1 MVILLKVLDSGS
13 IQELDHP
20 LTLLQND
27 NSALNKMVQQL
38 GPAEAAAVLRAVKQV
53 LTHACARTLTQR

>member
-1 MVILLKVLDSGS
+1 MGLLLKVLDSGS

-38 GPAEAAAVLRAVKQV
+38 GPAEAAAVLHAVKQV
-53 LTHACARTLTQR
+53 REYLLTRTM

>member
-1 MVILLKVLDSGS
+1 MVLLLKVLDSGS

-38 GPAEAAAVLRAVKQV
+38 GPAEAAAVLHAVKQV
-53 LTHACARTLTQR
+53 QEYLLTRTM